1 MHGEY
6 DSTVPIDQAHAMEA
20 ALKKAGHPPV
30 TLYLDRVGHNWPANK
45 RGVIFLQ
52 KLEAFLAANMGL

>member
-1 MHGEY
+1 
-6 DSTVPIDQAHAMEA
+6 
-20 ALKKAGHPPV
+20 V